1 MSEWYVLEEISD
13 RDVQYGSDAQIFPT
27 GTIVRVLDRHNKHI
41 PNKNNHFNGVTL
53 EAHPELNNLN
63 DSYMYMRFYFS
74 VRLRPLDDLEVFRLL
89 VERSKQD
96 ETQNPTANPT
106 EQVAGVK

>member
-1 MSEWYVLEEISD
+1 MSEWYELEEISD
-13 RDVQYGSDAQIFPT
+13 NDAQYGSNALLFPT
-27 GTIVRVLDRHNKHI
+27 GTIVRILDLPRGPI
-41 PNKNNHFNGVTL
+41 SSKNNHFYGVTL

-63 DSYMYMRFYFS
+63 ESNMYMRFYFS

-89 VERSKQD
+89 VERNNQD
-96 ETQNPTANPT
+96 DNPTSNPT